1 VKLIEDLFGENKSEE
16 NTPSKVNP
24 SKPGK
29 FLENMKKSRDKK
41 LNEDLGKEILDEL
54 GDVSMELMDTLAA
67 DLQHKSGLSLL
78 EDALDVHLEEFDI
91 YADI

>member
-1 VKLIEDLFGENKSEE
+1 
-16 NTPSKVNP
+16 
-24 SKPGK
+24 
-29 FLENMKKSRDKK
+29 
-41 LNEDLGKEILDEL
+41 
-54 GDVSMELMDTLAA
+54 MELMDTLAA